1 MVRERHGNFH
11 RCIVNRYLETERV
24 KVLQVVC
31 FPFVIYIP
39 PVLSLHYLI
48 LSFVDATD
56 AKIGQITA
64 VNPMY
69 KFTITPRIG
78 IKKAARKRL

>member
-11 RCIVNRYLETERV
+11 RYIINSYLEAERV
-24 KVLQVVC
+24 KVLHVVC

-48 LSFVDATD
+48 LSFVDAID
-56 AKIGQITA
+56 AKIGQIAA
-64 VNPMY
+64 VNPMS
-69 KFTITPRIG
+69 KFTITSVIYT
-78 IKKAARKRL
+78 A